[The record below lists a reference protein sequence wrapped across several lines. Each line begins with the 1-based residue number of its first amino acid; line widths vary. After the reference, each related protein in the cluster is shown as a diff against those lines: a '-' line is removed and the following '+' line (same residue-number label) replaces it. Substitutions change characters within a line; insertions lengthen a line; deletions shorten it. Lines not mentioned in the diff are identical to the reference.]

1 MRLVSLL
8 AVVLAILAA
17 ACGGGAA
24 DLSPLAAEGAT
35 LVRTEGCAA
44 CHGERGQGGVGPAWV
59 GLHGSE
65 VELADG
71 SVVVADDEYL
81 TRAITDPGAEQVAG
95 YQVVMP
101 GNDLDGDQVAAIVA
115 YLKTLR

>member
-8 AVVLAILAA
+8 AVGLVLIAT
-17 ACGGGAA
+17 ACGGEA
-24 DLSPLAAEGAT
+24 DDLDPLAAEGAT
-35 LVRTEGCAA
+35 LVRTEGCTA

-65 VELADG
+65 VELDDG
-71 SVVVADDEYL
+71 SVVMADDAYL
-81 TRAITDPGAEQVAG
+81 ARAITDPGAEQVAG

-101 GNDLDGDQVAAIVA
+101 ENDLDDDQVAAIVA